1 MCLAAFATFSCTAT
15 YDVATGAAG
24 GELDKSDVDNGT
36 EKEDSKQTN
45 EEQNLSLHDENPS
58 SSDDTSGSI
67 EVSAEEKEDLK
78 EASGKEAAEEG
89 SEEIS
94 KLMESVEDLLNQ
106 LSEDQMSRLQGLL
119 KLHYD
124 GDHQGRDSMLESL
137 VKGDEIIENLVNLIK
152 LLEEKGAKINLL
164 DEDEDE
170 ADDAE
175 KNGDDDSLNEKE
187 AAGNHSVEDNYDDA
201 MEEASKKDEVDGTA
215 DEDTDT
221 LKEEKRTE
229 EEYADRMKASERRAD
244 DDGTE
249 RKNAEPTDNES

>member
-1 MCLAAFATFSCTAT
+1 M
-15 YDVATGAAG
+15 G
-24 GELDKSDVDNGT
+24 
-36 EKEDSKQTN
+36 
-45 EEQNLSLHDENPS
+45 
-58 SSDDTSGSI
+58 
-67 EVSAEEKEDLK
+67 K
-78 EASGKEAAEEG
+78 EASGKEATEEG

-137 VKGDEIIENLVNLIK
+137 VIKGDEIIENLVNLVK

-175 KNGDDDSLNEKE
+175 KNGDDDSLDENEAVE
-187 AAGNHSVEDNYDDA
+187 NHSVEDTDDA
-201 MEEASKKDEVDGTA
+201 MEDASVE
-215 DEDTDT
+215 
-221 LKEEKRTE
+221 
-229 EEYADRMKASERRAD
+229 
-244 DDGTE
+244 
-249 RKNAEPTDNES
+249 